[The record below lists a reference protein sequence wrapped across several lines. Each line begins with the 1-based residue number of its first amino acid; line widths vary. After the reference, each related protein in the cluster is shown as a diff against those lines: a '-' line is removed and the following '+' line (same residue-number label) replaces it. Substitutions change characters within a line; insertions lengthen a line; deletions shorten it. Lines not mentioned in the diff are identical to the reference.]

1 MSPSRHSVYTCNEIS
16 ALTVVCSVSPRRCT
30 WHGVYKGVIPS
41 KRLVTPA
48 QGRSMSST
56 WRPRSLY
63 RVKAVRVV
71 TVVSVS
77 WPPDVHATIGRSL
90 DAPKRRL
97 HRWVREIP
105 LYLSVSDEMV
115 CSFHALPVLYPVLH
129 DAHAEALVISPRRDV
144 TGFTCASCREVT
156 VLQCVCVHRPL
167 LLL

>member
-1 MSPSRHSVYTCNEIS
+1 MRNHCIVMCIKTHLKKGTKPSVLSQIFASSRVPIHLRSWSCDRFVMSPSRHSVYTCNEIS

-105 LYLSVSDEMV
+105 LYLSVS
-115 CSFHALPVLYPVLH
+115 
-129 DAHAEALVISPRRDV
+129 
-144 TGFTCASCREVT
+144 
-156 VLQCVCVHRPL
+156 
-167 LLL
+167 